1 MDPSLPLMADNIVVS
16 GPTPAGVGAS
26 DPLATDPNDPR
37 VKAMVERAESYGK
50 TLRPK
55 DCVILAEEIR
65 VHMAKTQ
72 FMKAFISEYLV
83 PILE

>member
-1 MDPSLPLMADNIVVS
+1 MMDSSLPLMPDGSAS
-16 GPTPAGVGAS
+16 ASASAGTSVS

-65 VHMAKTQ
+65 VHMAKTR